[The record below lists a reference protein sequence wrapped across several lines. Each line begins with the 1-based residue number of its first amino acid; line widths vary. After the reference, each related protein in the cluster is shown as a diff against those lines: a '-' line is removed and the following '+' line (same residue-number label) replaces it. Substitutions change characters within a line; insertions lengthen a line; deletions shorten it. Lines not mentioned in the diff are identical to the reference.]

1 MYHKCTSCPSLSSLS
16 LHFIYS
22 RDVLNIKLLK
32 SLPRNVLDVPQGGLI
47 DLLMTNATEFI
58 GTDMS
63 YTVSNYRSQ
72 NGMSWKKEADCLS
85 DIIRVGMVDTM
96 TFGCIV
102 SNIVLYISLAVI
114 LGVII
119 VKFSLAVAFGWFLSW
134 KLGNFEDGQSY
145 AERMKREQEIE
156 NWTAGIYTP
165 AIILRP
171 PYLYP
176 LATPRKKSLIPQ
188 TSRFTK
194 PDPGKLKY
202 GSSFEPTAQYMW
214 RRPSSATVST
224 IYGSTITSPF
234 SSTVGTNSTSPSTIY
249 NPKYDFNHS
258 RRQSEL
264 TIPLSRRSSLSTM
277 TPYSQFSDL
286 QCPLPMSKHI
296 IAQPDINY
304 KPFNFAL
311 AHTICLVTAYSE
323 GIQGLR
329 TTLDSIATTDYPNSH
344 KLIVVIADGIITGSG
359 NETSTPDIC
368 LAMMRDLIVPKE
380 EVQPYSYI
388 SIADGA
394 KRHNMAKVYAG
405 YYLYDNTTVGPAQ
418 QHRVPMIFIA
428 KCGSPAEANEKKPG
442 NRGKRDSQ
450 IILMSFL
457 QKVMFDERMTHLDY
471 ELFNSIWRVA
481 GITPDYY
488 ESVLMVDADT
498 KIFPDSLSRLVSCM
512 VKDPEIAG
520 LCGETKIGNKT
531 DSWVSMMQGE
541 QEMRSRSG
549 QSR

>member
-1 MYHKCTSCPSLSSLS
+1 VFCASN
-16 LHFIYS
+16 
-22 RDVLNIKLLK
+22 RDVLNIALLN
-32 SLPRNVLDVPQGGLI
+32 SLPRNLLDVPQGGLI
-47 DLLMTNATEFI
+47 DRLMNNASEFI
-58 GTDMS
+58 GSDIS
-63 YTVSNYRSQ
+63 YSVANYRSQ
-72 NGMSWKKEADCLS
+72 NGTTWKKEAECLS

-134 KLGNFEDGQSY
+134 KLGNFKDGQSY
-145 AERMKREQEIE
+145 SDRMKREKEIE

-165 AIILRP
+165 ANIMP
-171 PYLYP
+171 SPYLYP
-176 LATPRKKSLIPQ
+176 PRKKSIIPQ

-202 GSSFEPTAQYMW
+202 GASFELTAQSMW

-234 SSTVGTNSTSPSTIY
+234 SSTFGSNSTNPSTIY
-249 NPKYDFNHS
+249 NPKADFNHS

-264 TIPLSRRSSLSTM
+264 TFPLSRRSSVSTN
-277 TPYSQFSDL
+277 PLYSPFCDTYK
-286 QCPLPMSKHI
+286 CPLPMSKHV
-296 IAQPDINY
+296 IAQPDINFM
-304 KPFNFAL
+304 PFNFSL
-311 AHTICLVTAYSE
+311 AHSICLVTAYSE

-359 NETSTPDIC
+359 NEMSTPDIC
-368 LAMMRDLIVPKE
+368 LSMMRDLIVPKD

-388 SIADGA
+388 AIADGA

-405 YYLYDNTTVGPAQ
+405 YYRYDNTTVGSLQ
-418 QHRVPMIFIA
+418 QERVPMILIV
-428 KCGSPAEANEKKPG
+428 KCGSPEEKDEKKPG

-450 IILMSFL
+450 IVIMSFL

-471 ELFNSIWRVA
+471 EIFNSIWRIA
-481 GITPDYY
+481 GITADKY
-488 ESVLMVDADT
+488 ETVLMVDADT
-498 KIFPDSLSRLVSCM
+498 KIFPDSLSRLMSCM

-531 DSWVSMMQGE
+531 DSWVSMMQGKPGKHTE
-541 QEMRSRSG
+541 
-549 QSR
+549 